1 MDIQRIEEF
10 KITDHQKKV
19 IHQLLSACFSGYPK
33 GRIYYKQLP
42 NFRYL
47 AYLDDQ
53 LIGHLA
59 VEHRMIAI
67 DQKPYSILGV
77 VDICVAKEHRGKN
90 IAATLLLELEK
101 LGIENNIDFIILT
114 ATEHHFYL
122 KNGYKLFSNNCRWL
136 FINEHQTLGVK
147 NRYLPEALLIKSL
160 GEKKWSEG
168 IVDFLGT
175 VF

>member
-1 MDIQRIEEF
+1 MEIQRIEEL
-10 KITDHQKKV
+10 KITDQQKKA
-19 IHQLLSACFSGYPK
+19 IHQLLATCFSGYPE

-47 AYLDDQ
+47 AYQEDH

-59 VEHRMIAI
+59 VEHRMISI

-77 VDICVAKEHRGKN
+77 VDICVADEHRGKN
-90 IAATLLLELEK
+90 IAATLLQHLEE
-101 LGIENNIDFIILT
+101 LGIENKIDFIILT
-114 ATEHHFYL
+114 ATEHNLYL
-122 KNGYKLFSNNCRWL
+122 KNGYELFSNSCRWL

-147 NRYLPEALLIKSL
+147 NRYLPEALLVKPL
-160 GEKKWSEG
+160 GENKWSEG
-168 IVDFLGT
+168 TVDFLGT

>member
-10 KITDHQKKV
+10 KINNTQKKA
-19 IHQLLSACFSGYPK
+19 IHQLLAECFSGYPK
-33 GRIYYKQLP
+33 GRTYLKQLP
-42 NFRYL
+42 SFRYL
-47 AYLDDQ
+47 VYQKNQ

-59 VEHRMIAI
+59 VEHRMIAM
-67 DQKPYSILGV
+67 DQKPYAVFGV
-77 VDICVAKEHRGKN
+77 VDICIAADHRDKN
-90 IAATLLLELEK
+90 IASTLLHQLEQ
-101 LGIENNIDFIILT
+101 LGIENNIDFVILT
-114 ATEHHFYL
+114 ATEHSFYL

-147 NRYLPEALLIKSL
+147 NGHLSEALLIKPL
-160 GEKKWSEG
+160 GTVKWSKG